1 MTEQGRPGGGVYDW
15 FRRGM
20 ALLAQG
26 NAGAAVQLLS
36 RAVEEEPQSRAIREA
51 LARAQ
56 FETRAYAAALD
67 NFRTVALADPSDD
80 YAQFGWGLAAA
91 RLGDFEASAEHLALA
106 VAMRPSSEPYRAAL
120 RQTRAT
126 LKARAGGFGT
136 VGGDQRRHDEVP
148 AGSQPTD
155 AHGSDAHGSDTH
167 ASGARASGARASD
180 ARASDASR
188 VEPPLADPQGD
199 PSDGH

>member
-1 MTEQGRPGGGVYDW
+1 MWLLIAEVRIAIVAKATKAHSTGGHDRMREQGRPDGGVYDW
-15 FRRGM
+15 FRRGI

-36 RAVEEEPQSRAIREA
+36 HAVEQEPHSRAIREA

-56 FETRAYAAALD
+56 FETRAYAAALE
-67 NFRTVALADPSDD
+67 NFRAVALADPSDD

-136 VGGDQRRHDEVP
+136 VGGERQRHDDVP
-148 AGSQPTD
+148 ADSQTADPHPAD
-155 AHGSDAHGSDTH
+155 SPH
-167 ASGARASGARASD
+167 
-180 ARASDASR
+180 
-188 VEPPLADPQGD
+188 ADPQGD
-199 PSDGH
+199 PPDGH

>member
-1 MTEQGRPGGGVYDW
+1 MREQGQPGGEVYDW

-20 ALLAQG
+20 AMLAQG

-36 RAVEEEPQSRAIREA
+36 HAVEQEPHSRAIREA

-56 FETRAYAAALD
+56 FETRAYAAALE
-67 NFRTVALADPSDD
+67 NFRAVALADPSDD
-80 YAQFGWGLAAA
+80 YAQFGWGLSAA

-106 VAMRPSSEPYRAAL
+106 VAMRPSSDAYRAAL

-136 VGGDQRRHDEVP
+136 VGGDRRRHDGVP
-148 AGSQPTD
+148 AASPTD
-155 AHGSDAHGSDTH
+155 ASPIESPQADPQH
-167 ASGARASGARASD
+167 
-180 ARASDASR
+180 
-188 VEPPLADPQGD
+188 ADPQGD
-199 PSDGH
+199 PPHDR

>member
-15 FRRGM
+15 FRRGI

-36 RAVEEEPQSRAIREA
+36 HAVEEEPHSRAIREA

-56 FETRAYAAALD
+56 FETRAYAAALE
-67 NFRTVALADPSDD
+67 NFRAVALADPSDD

-136 VGGDQRRHDEVP
+136 VGGDRQRHDEVP
-148 AGSQPTD
+148 AASQPT
-155 AHGSDAHGSDTH
+155 
-167 ASGARASGARASD
+167 GAQSVD
-180 ARASDASR
+180 ARAVEGQR
-188 VEPPLADPQGD
+188 VDPPLADPQGE